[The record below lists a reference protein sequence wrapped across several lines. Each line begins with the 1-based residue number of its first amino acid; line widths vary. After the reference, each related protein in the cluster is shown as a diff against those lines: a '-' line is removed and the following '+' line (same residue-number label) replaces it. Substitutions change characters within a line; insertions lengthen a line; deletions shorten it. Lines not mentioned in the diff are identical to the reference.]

1 MYRLEPRKELSWTMF
16 YVTPVLALVLTIL
29 AGAIMFAILGKPP
42 AEAIYTIFIGPL
54 TSFRGFAELL
64 VKATPLI
71 LIAVG
76 LSLGFRANVWNIGAE
91 GQYTIGAITGGAT
104 ALAVYPGGGYWLFPL
119 MCITG
124 VLGGAA
130 WAAVPALLKTRFNAN
145 EILVSLMLSYV
156 AVLLLNVLVDG
167 PLRDPEGLNFPESRL
182 FQNAAKVPTLIPHT
196 RAHIG
201 FVVAIAAAVM
211 AQIALARHV
220 LGYQIRVL
228 GAAPAAARFA
238 GFSENR
244 IIWMCLLISGGLA
257 GLAGMFEAAGP
268 VGQIVPQL
276 PNNYGF
282 TAIIVA
288 FLGRLNPIGIIAS
301 GLLMALTYNGGDA
314 AQVAFGLPSAVK
326 SVFQGML
333 LFFLLAVDVLVMYR
347 VRRVRKVASIV
358 RTEPVV

>member
-1 MYRLEPRKELSWTMF
+1 MFRLEPRKELSRTMF
-16 YVTPVLALVLTIL
+16 YLTPVLALLLSIIG
-29 AGAIMFAILGKPP
+29 GAIMFYALGKPP
-42 AEAIYTIFIGPL
+42 GQALYKIFIDPL
-54 TSFRGFAELL
+54 TTFRGFAELL

-76 LSLGFRANVWNIGAE
+76 LALGFRANVWNIGAE
-91 GQYTIGAITGGAT
+91 GQYTMGAIAGSAVG
-104 ALAVYPGGGYWLFPL
+104 LAAYPGGGYWLFPL
-119 MCITG
+119 MCLAGI
-124 VLGGAA
+124 LGGAA
-130 WAAVPALLKTRFNAN
+130 WAAIPAFLRTRFNAN
-145 EILVSLMLSYV
+145 EILVSLMLTYV
-156 AVLLLNVLVDG
+156 AVLLLTVVVDG

-182 FQNAAKVPTLIPHT
+182 FQNAARVPILIPHS

-201 FVVAIAAAVM
+201 FLVAIAAAVV
-211 AQIALARHV
+211 AQFALARHV

-244 IIWMCLLISGGLA
+244 IIWMCLLVSGGMA
-257 GLAGMFEAAGP
+257 GLSGLFEAAGP
-268 VGQIVPQL
+268 VGQLVPQI

-288 FLGRLNPIGIIAS
+288 FLGRLHPLGIIAS

-326 SVFQGML
+326 GVFQGML
-333 LFFLLAVDVLVMYR
+333 LFFLLAVDVLVTYR
-347 VRRVRKVASIV
+347 IKG
-358 RTEPVV
+358 T